1 MSLNLPP
8 LPPKREDAN
17 EIVPDYMY
25 DAKQV
30 EELFIGNTTRVF
42 GSPGASL
49 TYGINGRRNTD
60 VMIAGKEGENA
71 TAKILDEL
79 VNKTPDLYVFHSL
92 RWPESNGDTDH
103 ILVYK
108 DMIIIIDSKR
118 WKGSRK
124 YSVSHR
130 GEVLR
135 GTVNFP
141 EGKVKIAGAMGVW
154 RRKLPK
160 MTVKGIV
167 AIAQEKV
174 FVVRDKNWY
183 KAAFRLVEEEKLAT
197 EILNQISH
205 HRIVAGY
212 TSNLDA
218 LKTLA
223 SFLVKPRDPRAGLI
237 QGTVAN
243 PFQ

>member
-1 MSLNLPP
+1 MALNLPP
-8 LPPKREDAN
+8 LPPKREDNN

-25 DAKQV
+25 TAQEV
-30 EELFIGNTTRVF
+30 EELFIGNTTRIF

-49 TYGINGRRNTD
+49 TYGINGHRNTD

-71 TAKILDEL
+71 TAKILNEL
-79 VNKTPDLYVFHSL
+79 VEKTPELYVFHSL

-108 DMIIIIDSKR
+108 EMVIIVDSKR

-130 GEVLR
+130 GEILR
-135 GTVNFP
+135 GTVGFP
-141 EGKVKIAGAMGVW
+141 EGKVKMVGAMGIW
-154 RRKLPK
+154 RHKLPK
-160 MTVKGIV
+160 VTVKGIV
-167 AIAQEKV
+167 AIAQDKV
-174 FVVRDKNWY
+174 YVVRDKNWY
-183 KAAFRLVEEEKLAT
+183 KAAFRLVEEEKLAD
-197 EILNQISH
+197 EVLNQINH
-205 HRIVAGY
+205 HRVVSDYHG
-212 TSNLDA
+212 NLNV

-237 QGTVAN
+237 QGSTEN
-243 PFQ
+243 PFK